1 MAFIYT
7 KLFKGYE
14 THHKNRA
21 MKESKP
27 RLSPRMARQIAKNLM
42 LRLDIET
49 LVLHPDS
56 PESDRIRDKY
66 LKEITK
72 RNEREQSAR
81 N

>member
-1 MAFIYT
+1 MAFIYA

-14 THHKNRA
+14 THHKNKT

-49 LVLHPDS
+49 LVLRPDS

-72 RNEREQSAR
+72 RNEREQSTR

>member
-1 MAFIYT
+1 M
-7 KLFKGYE
+7 KLNPFF
-14 THHKNRA
+14 
-21 MKESKP
+21 KP
-27 RLSPRMARQIAKNLM
+27 RLSRRMARQLAKNLM

-56 PESDRIRDKY
+56 PESDRKRDKY

-72 RNEREQSAR
+72 RNEREQSTR

>member
-1 MAFIYT
+1 
-7 KLFKGYE
+7 
-14 THHKNRA
+14 

-27 RLSPRMARQIAKNLM
+27 RLSPRMARQIAKSLM

-56 PESDRIRDKY
+56 SESDRIRDKY

>member
-1 MAFIYT
+1 
-7 KLFKGYE
+7 
-14 THHKNRA
+14 

-27 RLSPRMARQIAKNLM
+27 RLSRRMARQLAKNLILM
-42 LRLDIET
+42 MEIET
-49 LVLHPDS
+49 LVTR
-56 PESDRIRDKY
+56 PESAEADKITAKY

>member
-1 MAFIYT
+1 MGFTALNY
-7 KLFKGYE
+7 
-14 THHKNRA
+14 KNKT

-27 RLSPRMARQIAKNLM
+27 RLSRRMARQLAKNLM
-42 LRLDIET
+42 LQLDIET

-56 PESDRIRDKY
+56 PESDLIRDKY

-72 RNEREQSAR
+72 RNEREQSTR

>member
-1 MAFIYT
+1 
-7 KLFKGYE
+7 
-14 THHKNRA
+14 

-27 RLSPRMARQIAKNLM
+27 RLSPRMARQIEKNLM

-56 PESDRIRDKY
+56 PESDRIRYKY

>member
-1 MAFIYT
+1 
-7 KLFKGYE
+7 
-14 THHKNRA
+14 

-27 RLSPRMARQIAKNLM
+27 RLSRRMARQLVKNLI
-42 LRLDIET
+42 LRLDIEE
-49 LVLHPDS
+49 LVEHPDS

-72 RNEREQSAR
+72 RREIEQSTQ

>member
-14 THHKNRA
+14 THHKNKVV
-21 MKESKP
+21 KESKP
-27 RLSPRMARQIAKNLM
+27 RLSPHMALLMAKNLM

-66 LKEITK
+66 MKEITK
-72 RNEREQSAR
+72 RNEREQLTR

>member
-1 MAFIYT
+1 
-7 KLFKGYE
+7 
-14 THHKNRA
+14 

-49 LVLHPDS
+49 LVLRPDS

-72 RNEREQSAR
+72 RNEREQSTR
-81 N
+81 NRNGEPETTNYQVAKRFKF